1 MTDTVTRLMGL
12 ADEFA
17 LRCFH
22 HEHAHNRE
30 LARQAL
36 EAELVRL
43 FTPLS
48 EGTVAR
54 YLREVEPDVREDMC
68 ASSFCEG
75 IRFAE
80 KHRGIGGES

>member
-12 ADEFA
+12 ADDYA
-17 LRCFH
+17 LRNYH
-22 HEHAHNRE
+22 HDDPDSRE
-30 LARQAL
+30 AARQAL
-36 EAELVRL
+36 QDELTRM

-75 IRFAE
+75 VRFAE